1 MPMSL
6 LETSIYVHPQFPVEF
21 VIRLDETPIRISIEW
36 SAIEWLMGPVQPDA
50 DQVRDFLHHHRREIA
65 FAIRA
70 QLAAHGTPLTGQL
83 TVSVEDLRLAGALW
97 QQIGASRPRHE
108 TSLMPDEEIDD
119 AELQSKDLIDEPA
132 GGVTAAGSGSRGIAA
147 SPPAHSAQGRSAT

>member
-21 VIRLDETPIRISIEW
+21 VIRLDDRPIRVSIEW
-36 SAIEWLMGPVQPDA
+36 SAIEWLMGPAQPDA
-50 DQVRDFLHHHRREIA
+50 DQVRDFLHQHRSEIA

-83 TVSVEDLRLAGALW
+83 TVSIEDLRLAGALW
-97 QQIGASRPRHE
+97 QRVGESRPRGG
-108 TSLMPDEEIDD
+108 TPLMPGEGMDGPGS
-119 AELQSKDLIDEPA
+119 QSRDLTDEPA
-132 GGVTAAGSGSRGIAA
+132 GGVTAAGSGSMGIV
-147 SPPAHSAQGRSAT
+147 

>member
-6 LETSIYVHPQFPVEF
+6 LETSIYVHPQLPVEL
-21 VIRLDETPIRISIEW
+21 VIRLDGVPIRVAIEW
-36 SAIEWLMGPVQPDA
+36 GAIEWLMGPAQPDA
-50 DQVRDFLHHHRREIA
+50 DQVRDFLHQHRSEIA

-97 QQIGASRPRHE
+97 QRVGESRPRHE
-108 TSLMPDEEIDD
+108 PPLMPDDGMDD
-119 AELQSKDLIDEPA
+119 RGLQSSDSIDEPA
-132 GGVTAAGSGSRGIAA
+132 GGVTAAGSGRMGIF
-147 SPPAHSAQGRSAT
+147 

>member
-21 VIRLDETPIRISIEW
+21 VIRLDDKPIRVSIEW

-50 DQVRDFLHHHRREIA
+50 DQVRDFLHRHRREIA

-97 QQIGASRPRHE
+97 QRIGAGRPRHG
-108 TSLMPDEEIDD
+108 TSRLPGEDLDD
-119 AELQSKDLIDEPA
+119 AERQAKDLIDEPA
-132 GGVTAAGSGSRGIAA
+132 GGVTAAGSGNAGIIRSRFAGT
-147 SPPAHSAQGRSAT
+147 PT

>member
-21 VIRLDETPIRISIEW
+21 VIRLDDKPIRVSIEW

-97 QQIGASRPRHE
+97 QRLGASRPRHG
-108 TSLMPDEEIDD
+108 TSLMPGEEFDD
-119 AELQSKDLIDEPA
+119 AERQAGDLPDEPV
-132 GGVTAAGSGSRGIAA
+132 GGVTAAGSGNGGIVRSRFTG
-147 SPPAHSAQGRSAT
+147 SAT

>member
-6 LETSIYVHPQFPVEF
+6 LETSIYVHPQFPVELA
-21 VIRLDETPIRISIEW
+21 IRLDGVPIRVAIEW
-36 SAIEWLMGPVQPDA
+36 GAIEWLMGPAQPDA
-50 DQVRDFLHHHRREIA
+50 DQVRDFLHQHRSEIA

-97 QQIGASRPRHE
+97 QRVGESRPRDG
-108 TSLMPDEEIDD
+108 TPLMPGEGMDGPRH
-119 AELQSKDLIDEPA
+119 QSRNWTDEPA
-132 GGVTAAGSGSRGIAA
+132 GGVTAAGSGSMGIV
-147 SPPAHSAQGRSAT
+147 

>member
-1 MPMSL
+1 MSL

-21 VIRLDETPIRISIEW
+21 VIRLDGAPIRVSIEW
-36 SAIEWLMGPVQPDA
+36 SAIEWLMGPAQPDA
-50 DQVRDFLHHHRREIA
+50 DQVRDFLHQHRSEIA

-97 QQIGASRPRHE
+97 KRVGESRPRDG
-108 TSLMPDEEIDD
+108 SPLMPGEEVDD
-119 AELQSKDLIDEPA
+119 HGLQSRALIDAPA
-132 GGVTAAGSGSRGIAA
+132 GGAAAAKSGRMGIA
-147 SPPAHSAQGRSAT
+147 